1 MSFKLNKTKNPVP
14 IALAIIVGIVILV
27 LTGNFIKHKI
37 TVNKIHETIQ
47 QGSDNLALGKYNDAK
62 KNFEQAVSLQKE
74 NKETYILIKDEY
86 LKSKRLDDSLSILK
100 QGKDNKI
107 TGLEVFI
114 EEIKQKF
121 VVTNMEVIIKQN
133 ETYDFPKKTMIK
145 INNEDI
151 NLPIKWKDKKIE
163 TNKLGTFVFEG
174 ISEEYERSVKLT
186 VHIIP
191 KIESI
196 KELSA
201 SIIQGTKYSLPLKV
215 IATLSDK
222 TIKEVDASWSPNK
235 VDTKTVGTQN
245 FIGTV
250 QDYKKNIKIQVIV
263 KPRAIVKTKQ
273 IGYVSKVYDEGG
285 KRYLSFDNVNF
296 LVGNEAI
303 DAAIKNGSAVYEN
316 GSYYV
321 PDDYCIVNSSNEI
334 KQYDISNNASLN
346 VLGWCINSSRDSS
359 INYFVSY
366 DNFKNT
372 SSKHKNLLCYIYTE
386 NDVVV
391 KVEGKYTP

>member
-14 IALAIIVGIVILV
+14 IALAIIVGIFILV

-37 TVNKIHETIQ
+37 IVNKIHETIQ
-47 QGSDNLALGKYNDAK
+47 HGSDNLALGKFNDAK

-201 SIIQGTKYSLPLKV
+201 SIIQGTKYSLP
-215 IATLSDK
+215 
-222 TIKEVDASWSPNK
+222 
-235 VDTKTVGTQN
+235 
-245 FIGTV
+245 
-250 QDYKKNIKIQVIV
+250 
-263 KPRAIVKTKQ
+263 
-273 IGYVSKVYDEGG
+273 
-285 KRYLSFDNVNF
+285 
-296 LVGNEAI
+296 
-303 DAAIKNGSAVYEN
+303 
-316 GSYYV
+316 
-321 PDDYCIVNSSNEI
+321 
-334 KQYDISNNASLN
+334 
-346 VLGWCINSSRDSS
+346 
-359 INYFVSY
+359 
-366 DNFKNT
+366 
-372 SSKHKNLLCYIYTE
+372 
-386 NDVVV
+386 
-391 KVEGKYTP
+391 